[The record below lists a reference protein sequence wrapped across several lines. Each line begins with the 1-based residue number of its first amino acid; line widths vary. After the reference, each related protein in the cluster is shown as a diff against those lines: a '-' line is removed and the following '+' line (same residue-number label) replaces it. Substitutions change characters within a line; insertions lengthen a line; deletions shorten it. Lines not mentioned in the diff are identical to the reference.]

1 LALEH
6 PLDPHRTVTVDHRI
20 AGAAIVSLLVQKFGG
35 TSVADS
41 DKILAA
47 ARRAIQAHKRGEQ
60 VLVVVSARG
69 HTTDELIALARE
81 ITENPPAREM
91 DMLLSTGEQVS
102 VALMAMAIE
111 SLGVPAISFTGA
123 QIGLVTDSFHTK
135 ARIRNIS
142 TERMVQALSEGKIVI
157 VAGFQGVDEN
167 YNITTLGRGGS
178 DTTAV
183 ALAAA
188 LGAGGCEIYT
198 DVDGVYTTDP
208 RVVPDARKIDRISY
222 DEMLELASL
231 GAGVMHSR
239 SIEFAKKYGVPIHVR
254 SSFSDAPGTWI
265 VDELDAR
272 RLGVAVTGAALARDE
287 ARITI
292 NGVPDRPGVVHA
304 IFRTIAAAKI
314 VVDMIVQN
322 VSTGGTTEISFTV
335 AKGDL
340 PETFRVAEEA
350 AKTIGAKG
358 VTFDPDVAK
367 VSAVG
372 LGMRTHTGVATTMF
386 DALSSDGINIQMI
399 TTSEIKISVLV
410 DRASAVPALR
420 AVHRAF
426 LLERLNGGEHA
437 PSAPFTP
444 SYIPNRT
451 MKLVPLVEAETDGD
465 SSATE
470 PRPQGMEDLVIAGVE
485 LDESQARVALFDVPD
500 RPGYAAR
507 VFRAIAEAGVF
518 VDMIVQNVG
527 SDGNSLLSFTVPRDA
542 AERAALAVRGAGVT
556 DVSVEPT
563 LAKLSVVG
571 VGMRTH
577 TGVATRMFAALA
589 ERGINVNLINTSEV
603 RINVG
608 TDIAHGREGLECLKR
623 AFAL

>member
-1 LALEH
+1 M
-6 PLDPHRTVTVDHRI
+6 RI
-20 AGAAIVSLLVQKFGG
+20 QDIKVSLLVQKFGG
-35 TSVADS
+35 TSLADS
-41 DKILAA
+41 GKILAA
-47 ARRAIQAHKRGEQ
+47 ARRAIQAHNRGDQ

-69 HTTDELIALARE
+69 HTTDELIELAKE
-81 ITENPPAREM
+81 ITESPPAREM
-91 DMLLSTGEQVS
+91 DMLLATGEQVS
-102 VALMAMAIE
+102 VALMAMAIG

-142 TERMVQALSEGKIVI
+142 TERMVQALGDGKIVI
-157 VAGFQGVDEN
+157 VAGFQGVDEH

-183 ALAAA
+183 ALAAV
-188 LGAGGCEIYT
+188 LGAAGCEIYT

-208 RVVPDARKIDRISY
+208 RIVPEARKIDRISY

-265 VDELDAR
+265 VDEREAE
-272 RLGVAVTGAALARDE
+272 RLGAPVTGAALAKDE

-292 NGVPDRPGVVHA
+292 RGVPDRPGVVHA

-322 VSTGGTTEISFTV
+322 VSRGGMTEVSFTV

-340 PETFRVAEEA
+340 PETLRAAEA
-350 AKTIGAKG
+350 ASREIGATS
-358 VTFDPDVAK
+358 VTHDAEVAK
-367 VSAVG
+367 VSVVG
-372 LGMRTHTGVATTMF
+372 LGMRTHTGVATTLF
-386 DALSSDGINIQMI
+386 EVLASAGINIQMI

-410 DRASAVPALR
+410 DRASGAAALKV
-420 AVHRAF
+420 AHQAF
-426 LLERLNGGEHA
+426 ALEQLNGEA
-437 PSAPFTP
+437 TFTP
-444 SYIPNRT
+444 RSPTQDKPRA
-451 MKLVPLVEAETDGD
+451 MKLVPLVDAEAETAGGGM
-465 SSATE
+465 SGGEAAPRE
-470 PRPQGMEDLVIAGVE
+470 PRPLGMEDLVIGGVD
-485 LDESQARVALFDVPD
+485 LDESQARVSLFHVPD
-500 RPGYAAR
+500 RPGYAAM
-507 VFRAIAEAGVF
+507 VFRAIGKAGVF
-518 VDMIVQNVG
+518 VDMIVQNVAM
-527 SDGNSLLSFTVPRDA
+527 DGDSLLSFTVPRRSAD
-542 AERAALAVRGAGVT
+542 RAVEAVRNAGIP
-556 DVSVEPT
+556 DVSVEPV

-577 TGVATRMFAALA
+577 TGVANRMFAALA
-589 ERGINVNLINTSEV
+589 ERGININLINTSEV

-608 TDIAHGREGLECLKR
+608 TDIGRGREGLECLKK
-623 AFAL
+623 AFALEEARSDKSTNS

>member
-1 LALEH
+1 M
-6 PLDPHRTVTVDHRI
+6 
-20 AGAAIVSLLVQKFGG
+20 SLLVQKFGG

-41 DKILAA
+41 NKILAA
-47 ARRAIQAHKRGEQ
+47 ARRAIQAHQRGNQ

-69 HTTDELIALARE
+69 HTTDELIALAKE
-81 ITENPPAREM
+81 ITDKPPAREM

-123 QIGLVTDSFHTK
+123 QIGLVTDSYYTK
-135 ARIRNIS
+135 ARIKNIS
-142 TERMVQALSEGKIVI
+142 SDRMAQALADGKIVI

-183 ALAAA
+183 ALAAV
-188 LGAGGCEIYT
+188 LGAGACEIYT

-208 RVVPDARKIDRISY
+208 RIVPEAGKIARISY

-265 VDELDAR
+265 VGEDDAR
-272 RLGVAVTGAALARDE
+272 RLGVAVTGAALAKDE

-292 NGVPDRPGVVHA
+292 LGVPDRPGVVHS
-304 IFRTIAAAKI
+304 IFHKIAKANL

-322 VSTGGTTEISFTV
+322 VATAGEAEVSFTV

-340 PETFRVAEEA
+340 AETLVAAEA
-350 AKTIGAKG
+350 AAKSVGARG
-358 VTFDPDVAK
+358 VTHDAGVSK
-367 VSAVG
+367 VSVIG
-372 LGMRTHTGVATTMF
+372 LGMRTHTGVATAMF
-386 DALSSDGINIQMI
+386 RAIADAGINIQMI

-410 DRASAVPALR
+410 ERGAAVAALR
-420 AVHRAF
+420 AVHKEFRLEEVHAFPQAEFKPETSTTRAM
-426 LLERLNGGEHA
+426 
-437 PSAPFTP
+437 T
-444 SYIPNRT
+444 
-451 MKLVPLVEAETDGD
+451 LVPLVEVDTNGNGNGNGNGGNHG
-465 SSATE
+465 
-470 PRPQGMEDLVIAGVE
+470 PREQGMEDLVVAGVE
-485 LDESQARVALFDVPD
+485 LDETQGRITLFDVPD
-500 RPGYAAR
+500 RPGYSAR
-507 VFRAIAEAGVF
+507 IFAAIAEAGVF
-518 VDMIVQNVG
+518 VDMIVQNV
-527 SDGNSLLSFTVPRDA
+527 SEDGKTNLSFTVPREA
-542 AERAALAVRGAGVT
+542 VARAEAAVRPIAGGQVAI
-556 DVSVEPT
+556 EPS

-577 TGVATRMFAALA
+577 TGVATRMFGALA
-589 ERGINVNLINTSEV
+589 ERTININLINTSEIRV
-603 RINVG
+603 NVG
-608 TDIAHGREGLECLKR
+608 TGIDTGQAALDCLR
-623 AFAL
+623 QAFDLKG